1 MKIEIEFHGEQNK
14 GRSDDFYY
22 KSTIIF
28 NGEGVMNF
36 KSLSKNIVR
45 ERTTKYV
52 DDLMISED
60 I

>member
-1 MKIEIEFHGEQNK
+1 MKIKIEFHGEQNK
-14 GRSDDFYY
+14 GSDDFYY

-28 NGEGVMNF
+28 NGKGVMNF

-52 DDLMISED
+52 DNLMISED